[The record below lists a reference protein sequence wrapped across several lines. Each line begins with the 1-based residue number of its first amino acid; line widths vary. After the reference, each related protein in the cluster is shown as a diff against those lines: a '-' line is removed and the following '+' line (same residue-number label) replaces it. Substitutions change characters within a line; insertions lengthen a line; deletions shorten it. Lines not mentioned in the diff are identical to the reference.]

1 MLSDPGGTLRETL
14 YPRQAPSPATS
25 TVIRSRFFWKQFF
38 SHALVIIFTV
48 AAVGFLVLH
57 HYRADVVER
66 METALRHQCVAL
78 GDLVQSD
85 VQSDRVAAV
94 RDRIASVA
102 LFTGYRITIIGR
114 DGTVIADSEADP
126 DAMENHLLREEV
138 EEALRREPD
147 DTGAH
152 FGQGLRKSRTLGT
165 DHLYVAYAPRA
176 DDPQS
181 LVMRVAVEMSSV
193 DEDTA
198 GVARLILAG
207 GGVSTLLA
215 LLVGALMVHRVA
227 RPLDRMRKAAGAL
240 SAGDYSA
247 RVPVRTPLRA
257 GDELGEMAQALNRL
271 GFDMSQRVADLTAG
285 QERLRAMVAGM
296 VEGVVAVDE
305 SGRVTFSNHAARSL
319 LGLGH
324 EVSDR
329 PIQEQ
334 TKVTGVGA
342 LLASARRSD
351 RAAQS
356 ELEISNTNIDA
367 IVSAQAHRFQ
377 DGDAVGVVMVLHD
390 VSELRRLERIRRDFV
405 ANVSHE
411 LKTPLTSIRGYVET
425 LLDGA
430 IDDDENN
437 VRFLEKIENNV
448 LRLNHLVTDLLSL
461 ARIESQSGFLPV
473 MSIDLHAAVE
483 EAARRH
489 ETRAQARGQDLVIDT
504 CAGRVK
510 VLGDPE
516 ALTQI
521 IDNLVDNAIKYTPD
535 RGTVTVRL
543 LRNGEFAT
551 LEVQDTGV
559 GIPLGDQARVFE
571 RFYRVDKARSREVG
585 GTGLGLSIVKHLVL
599 ALGGTIDLLS
609 AGETGSTFRVRLRL
623 AERD

>member
-1 MLSDPGGTLRETL
+1 M
-14 YPRQAPSPATS
+14 
-25 TVIRSRFFWKQFF
+25 IRSRFFWKHFF

-57 HYRADVVER
+57 QYRSDVIGRV
-66 METALRHQCVAL
+66 ETALRHQCVAL
-78 GDLVQSD
+78 GYLVETEVGSES
-85 VQSDRVAAV
+85 VQAV
-94 RDRIASVA
+94 RARVASVA
-102 LFTGYRITIIGR
+102 GMTGYRITVIGR
-114 DGTVIADSEADP
+114 DGSVIADSEADP
-126 DAMENHLLREEV
+126 SAMENHLMREEV
-138 EEALRREPD
+138 GEALGRSPGDPEL
-147 DTGAH
+147 H
-152 FGQGLRKSRTLGT
+152 FGQGLRTSQTIGT
-165 DHLYVAYAPRA
+165 EYLYVAHAPQVE
-176 DDPQS
+176 DPAAP
-181 LVMRVAVEMSSV
+181 VIRVAVEMRSV

-198 GVARLILAG
+198 VVARLILLG
-207 GGVSTLLA
+207 GGLSTLVA
-215 LLVGALMVHRVA
+215 LLVGALMVRRIA
-227 RPLDRMRKAAGAL
+227 RPLDRMRAAAGAL
-240 SAGDYSA
+240 SAGDYGA
-247 RVPVRTPLRA
+247 RVPVRTPLRS
-257 GDELGEMAQALNRL
+257 GDEMGEMAQALNRL

-305 SGRVTFSNHAARSL
+305 GGRVTFSNHAARSL
-319 LGLGH
+319 LGLPH
-324 EVSDR
+324 DVSDR

-334 TKVTGVGA
+334 TKVTGIEA
-342 LLASARRSD
+342 LLAAARRSD
-351 RAAQS
+351 RAAQT
-356 ELEISNTNIDA
+356 ELEISNTDIDA

-430 IDDDENN
+430 LEDENNN

-473 MSIDLHAAVE
+473 KSIDLHGAVE

-489 ETRAQARGQDLVIDT
+489 ELRAQGRDQKLVVEA
-504 CAGRVK
+504 CEGRVK
-510 VLGDPE
+510 ILGDPE

-535 RGTVTVRL
+535 GGTVTVRL
-543 LRNGEFAT
+543 LRSGEFAT

-559 GIPLGDQARVFE
+559 GIPNEDKARVFE

-599 ALGGTIDLLS
+599 ALGGTIDLVS
-609 AGETGSTFRVRLRL
+609 DVGQGSTFRVKLRL
-623 AERD
+623 AERA